1 MGISPTSQQVAS
13 YSLQAKRYVA
23 QTGTDITLEHANS
36 RLKTEYPPI
45 SIPGMGTISLFP
57 TAPYYLSS
65 LSLTIS
71 QPLLRNAWGLAKKN
85 AVKISDYSLEIASLK
100 LSEDWEDFI
109 ALLRDEYLTWQQ
121 CHRNVTIYEDKVK
134 KVEDQLALVKKQKKY
149 GLSEELDL
157 VQIKQKL
164 QAYRIMLEQAK
175 MACDNQTRRISQ
187 LMAASVSPVISPEPL
202 VKNKAAMDEGPAL
215 SYLRENSNLK
225 QTADIVVA
233 IQKTNLETLENKQL
247 MDVRLVLQ
255 AKPNAYADNFSQ
267 SLSKIGEYNENMI
280 SVNAS
285 RYLFNEKAEANAKA
299 AQNEY
304 QKAIEQRE
312 EILLQAENGL
322 ASLYTSLDYLSRMLD
337 LNQNNLKLAQERLAL
352 EKKKFE
358 QGRSSVF
365 FVLQAEDDV
374 LAAENTLNENLFARE
389 GVINQIQSFTDRYLV
404 EYEELLRI

>member
-1 MGISPTSQQVAS
+1 M
-13 YSLQAKRYVA
+13 
-23 QTGTDITLEHANS
+23 E
-36 RLKTEYPPI
+36 
-45 SIPGMGTISLFP
+45 
-57 TAPYYLSS
+57 
-65 LSLTIS
+65 
-71 QPLLRNAWGLAKKN
+71 
-85 AVKISDYSLEIASLK
+85 
-100 LSEDWEDFI
+100 
-109 ALLRDEYLTWQQ
+109 
-121 CHRNVTIYEDKVK
+121 
-134 KVEDQLALVKKQKKY
+134 
-149 GLSEELDL
+149 
-157 VQIKQKL
+157 
-164 QAYRIMLEQAK
+164 
-175 MACDNQTRRISQ
+175 
-187 LMAASVSPVISPEPL
+187 
-202 VKNKAAMDEGPAL
+202 EGPAL